1 LKLYLFLFC
10 LLVIKKEFISLFQ
23 VNMDIFQVFI
33 KEEEER
39 DDDTKEISYNH
50 HPSTFIKEEDHL
62 AR

>member
-10 LLVIKKEFISLFQ
+10 LLVIKEFISLFQ
-23 VNMDIFQVFI
+23 IIMDIFQVFF
-33 KEEEER
+33 KEEER
-39 DDDTKEISYNH
+39 DDDTKEISYNR

>member
-1 LKLYLFLFC
+1 MKLYLFLFC
-10 LLVIKKEFISLFQ
+10 LLAIKEFISLFQ
-23 VNMDIFQVFI
+23 INMDIFQVFI
-33 KEEEER
+33 KEEDR

>member
-10 LLVIKKEFISLFQ
+10 LLVIKEFISLFQ
-23 VNMDIFQVFI
+23 INMDFFQVFI
-33 KEEEER
+33 KEEER